1 MDPITTAIVAALPA
15 LASGLVT
22 SGLKDAYQGLKAVI
36 RRKFGES
43 SQVSKAVEALEADPG
58 SKGQAAVLQEKV
70 AVAHASEDPD
80 VMKALA
86 ELVNTLKEAKI
97 GGEAVSNIKIAITGG
112 TVSGVI
118 GAQQVT
124 VGSMTFGAPPRD
136 AKG

>member
-1 MDPITTAIVAALPA
+1 MDPITTAIIAALPA
-15 LASGLVT
+15 LASELVT

-70 AVAHASEDPD
+70 TVARASEDPD

-124 VGSMTFGAPPRD
+124 VGSMTFGAPARD